1 MKLWCLPL
9 ACLLAGPAAA
19 ADNCEALR
27 ADIEARIRAAGV
39 ASLSVTIVDANA
51 QTAGKIVGGCDLGR
65 RKIVYEQHN
74 APATGTALPPA
85 RTPVLTECRDGS
97 APVDGRCKR

>member
-9 ACLLAGPAAA
+9 ACLLAGPALA

-27 ADIEARIRAAGV
+27 ADIESRIRAAGV

-51 QTAGKIVGGCDLGR
+51 PYTGKIVGGCDMGR
-65 RKIVYEQHN
+65 RNIVYEQHE
-74 APATGTALPPA
+74 APSIAPRPT
-85 RTPVLTECRDGS
+85 TPVLTECRDGS
-97 APVDGRCKR
+97 MPVDGRCKK

>member
-1 MKLWCLPL
+1 MKLWCLTL

-39 ASLSVTIVDANA
+39 SSLSVTILDADA
-51 QTAGKIVGGCDLGR
+51 AAAGQIVGGCDLGR
-65 RKIVYEQHN
+65 KKIVYERHDAQ
-74 APATGTALPPA
+74 ALPRPV
-85 RTPVLTECRDGS
+85 TPVLTECRDGS
-97 APVDGRCKR
+97 MPVDGRCKK